1 MGKRWIVFLFLLL
14 ASAPGSA
21 QERKRR
27 LAVMNFDYGTVY
39 SSVSYI
45 FNSNVDVGKGMADLL
60 VDKLVASGVYQV
72 YERKELERILK
83 EQNFS
88 NSDRA
93 NPATA
98 ARIGQMIG
106 VDAII
111 VGSITKFGRDDKTTE
126 VGAVGRITGR
136 WGISGVGK
144 KESKAVVGLSA
155 RIVNV
160 DTGEVVATATADG
173 ESTRSGAALLGAG
186 GAQSASGGGYYDMS
200 SRNFAST
207 LIGEASLKAV
217 EAVAGQL
224 DLQAARVPLR
234 SRQLSALVA
243 DVSGNVLIINLGAK
257 AGVKV
262 GDKFQISRQ
271 GREITDPATGR
282 VIKRVTEKIG
292 ELVITEVDELSATG
306 KFSGAGEPRVGDAAV
321 TTTH

>member
-126 VGAVGRITGR
+126 VGAVGRITSR

-217 EAVAGQL
+217 EGVARQL

-243 DVSGNVLIINLGAK
+243 DVSGNVLVINLGSK

-282 VIKRVTEKIG
+282 VIKRITEQVG

-306 KFSGAGEPRVGDAAV
+306 KFSGSGEPRVGDAAV